1 MEGEN
6 SSSSGQRASHGCR
19 QGGPDRGHRDRHAR
33 RHAGGVYSQSAS
45 PLEVPR
51 ADTPVLPIPYWGPS
65 ELVPVENMVIEPSC
79 SPGFLEAEFVEG
91 SSECKVEGTPE
102 YVPTSP
108 SMDWNTVAGGIAAQS
123 DGDSL
128 DADSLDK
135 LTMSWRHGIGWTKE
149 RAIRRSSRWEEW

>member
-6 SSSSGQRASHGCR
+6 SSSSGQRASRGRR
-19 QGGPDRGHRDRHAR
+19 QGGPDHGHRDRRAR
-33 RHAGGVYSQSAS
+33 RHAGGVYSRSAS
-45 PLEVPR
+45 PIEVQR
-51 ADTPVLPIPYWGPS
+51 ADTLILPVPYCGPS

-79 SPGFLEAEFVEG
+79 SPGSPEAEFVKG

-108 SMDWNTVAGGIAAQS
+108 SMDWNAVADGIAARS

-128 DADSLDK
+128 DVDSLDE
-135 LTMSWRHGIGWTKE
+135 LTMSWRHGIGWTEE

>member
-6 SSSSGQRASHGCR
+6 SSSGGQRASHGCH
-19 QGGPDRGHRDRHAR
+19 QGGPDHGHCDHRAH
-33 RHAGGVYSQSAS
+33 RHAGGVYSRSTS

-51 ADTPVLPIPYWGPS
+51 ADTPILPIPYRGPS

-79 SPGFLEAEFVEG
+79 SPGSPDAESVEG
-91 SSECKVEGTPE
+91 SSKCKVEGTPK

-108 SMDWNTVAGGIAAQS
+108 SMDWNAVADGIAARS

-128 DADSLDK
+128 DADSLDE
-135 LTMSWRHGIGWTKE
+135 LTMSWRHGIGWTEE